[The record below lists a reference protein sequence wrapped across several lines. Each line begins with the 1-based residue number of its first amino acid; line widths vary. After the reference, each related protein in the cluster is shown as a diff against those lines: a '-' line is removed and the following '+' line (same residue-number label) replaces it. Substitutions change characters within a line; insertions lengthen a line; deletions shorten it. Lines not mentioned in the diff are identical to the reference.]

1 MRKIFIRLKQWRL
14 VISHL
19 LCKEKIVAHN
29 FQYSYRNFL
38 KITGRRD
45 AKAAFATREEIIP
58 STNFLKAYFASYTAD
73 PVKAEYEIDDK
84 QKGFGRAK
92 RALDG
97 DDFGNI
103 ISACTE
109 EIETD
114 GKYKLVATLLRGT
127 MHLVAGALIEA
138 LKDFNVIIDGSDVP
152 MELKVN
158 ALIKRASL
166 HIQNEKR
173 EESFV
178 DFASAEKLNSK
189 NADIYHQRGQV
200 YLLLD
205 QLDEALSDFNR
216 ATELAPNFPASH
228 VQKCYVEYRHAILF
242 QNQLQIYKAIQAA
255 KSIAEKF
262 PDNVEVCNI
271 LAQILTE
278 QQQFDKADELFSKAI
293 ELQPKH
299 AALYV
304 HRGLLYLQ
312 WNGEIDKALEYLN
325 KAIEVDDKCELA
337 YETLGTIQV
346 QRGQLN
352 EAIELFEKALVLCR
366 SETEMVH
373 IYSLRNAAIAQLN
386 VARKLNLDLN
396 ALTSGQ
402 PIDPLIV
409 R

>member
-1 MRKIFIRLKQWRL
+1 M
-14 VISHL
+14 
-19 LCKEKIVAHN
+19 
-29 FQYSYRNFL
+29 
-38 KITGRRD
+38 
-45 AKAAFATREEIIP
+45 
-58 STNFLKAYFASYTAD
+58 
-73 PVKAEYEIDDK
+73 KAEYEIDDK
-84 QKGFGRAK
+84 EKGFGRAK
-92 RALDG
+92 KAFDD

-109 EIETD
+109 EWESD
-114 GKYKLVATLLRGT
+114 GKYKLVALLLRGT
-127 MHLVAGALIEA
+127 MHLVAGTLNEA

-178 DFASAEKLNSK
+178 DFAAAEKLNSK

-216 ATELAPNFPASH
+216 ATELAPDFPASH
-228 VQKCYVEYRHAILF
+228 VQKIYVEYRHAILL
-242 QNQLQIYKAIQAA
+242 QNQLQIYKAIQAS

-293 ELQPKH
+293 QLQPNN

-352 EAIELFEKALVLCR
+352 EAIELFEKALKLCR

-386 VARKLNLDLN
+386 VAQKLNLDLN